1 MSKYWKIH
9 KLIVTKTIKY
19 FNWEIYHAVT
29 LNALE
34 LEMDFGIHPVNKQ
47 LWIVFL
53 CDFIVQRT
61 NATCIWDIEFEGK
74 EENNNFY

>member
-1 MSKYWKIH
+1 
-9 KLIVTKTIKY
+9 
-19 FNWEIYHAVT
+19 VT

-61 NATCIWDIEFEGK
+61 NAHAFEILNLK
-74 EENNNFY
+74 EKKKITIFINS